1 MLQRIA
7 LITCM
12 TVLSACTETGDSP
25 YTYLDVVDVSVPDA
39 SGGVY
44 WVHAEPLLT
53 KACIGCHTGGASGGN
68 NFGNVYE
75 DNLKP
80 SYYCQGKT
88 VGECVLIRIDDNTM
102 PPGGGA
108 NLTEA
113 ERAVLDAWVAA
124 GMPYDAAGP
133 PIEDVAPEV
142 TSLPDAGEE
151 DTGPE
156 DTAVE
161 DTTNED
167 TADSSAEDIGV
178 EDIGVEDAG
187 VEDAPGPTTPTFTND
202 IQPMLADVLW
212 CAGCHTGGNNGG
224 SNFASVYEDN
234 LKPSYYCPG
243 KTVGECIL
251 PRIDDNSMPPGGG
264 LVVSDEERA
273 LMEDW
278 IAAGMPE

>member
-1 MLQRIA
+1 MLQRIV
-7 LITCM
+7 LITCI

-25 YTYLDVVDVSVPDA
+25 YTYLDVTETDT

-53 KACIGCHTGGASGGN
+53 KACIGCHTGGSNGGS

-88 VGECVLIRIDDNTM
+88 VGECVLIRIDDQTM

-124 GMPYDAAGP
+124 GMPYDEAGA

-142 TSLPDAGEE
+142 TTEPDVIEE

-156 DTAVE
+156 DTGPVDTGPVDTSTPDTGPE
-161 DTTNED
+161 DTT
-167 TADSSAEDIGV
+167 TP
-178 EDIGVEDAG
+178 DAG
-187 VEDAPGPTTPTFTND
+187 PGPTGPTFTND
-202 IQPMLADVLW
+202 IQPIFAANNW
-212 CAGCHTGGNNGG
+212 CFGCHTGGNSGG

-234 LKPSYYCPG
+234 LKPSYYCAG

-251 PRIDDNSMPPGGG
+251 PRIDDNTMPPGGG
-264 LVVSDEERA
+264 LSVSDEERS
-273 LMEDW
+273 LIEDW
-278 IAAGMPE
+278 IDAGMPE